1 MRPCVKILRRAM
13 LSCPFAPRTFFASG
27 CKEPDSNVA
36 FEYRL
41 TLEALNRK
49 TKRILP
55 IRVWGEAAEA
65 VPPALQGLDVY
76 DHE

>member
-1 MRPCVKILRRAM
+1 MRQNLKKSSP
-13 LSCPFAPRTFFASG
+13 CPFAPRTFASG
-27 CKEPDSNVA
+27 CKTQTA